1 MQTLAQAGT
10 VGILDVDFDEAVEPS
25 GLQALR
31 LNGVEVAV
39 RLHLHEG
46 IESGIIKRQ
55 LLKFGGER
63 GA

>member
-1 MQTLAQAGT
+1 MQALAQAGT
-10 VGILDVDFDEAVEPS
+10 VGVLNVDFDEAVEPS

-31 LNGVEVAV
+31 LNGVKVAV

-46 IESGIIKRQ
+46 IESGVIKRQ
-55 LLKFGGER
+55 LLEFGGER